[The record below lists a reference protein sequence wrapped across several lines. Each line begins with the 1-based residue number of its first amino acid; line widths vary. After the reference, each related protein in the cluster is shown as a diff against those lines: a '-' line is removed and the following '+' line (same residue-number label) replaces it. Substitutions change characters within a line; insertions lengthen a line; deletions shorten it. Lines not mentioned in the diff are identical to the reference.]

1 LADAAGLVAST
12 VSRLETGFVAPPKP
26 DRMQRG
32 VRGGARDK
40 TVTAT
45 RNLSA
50 SRRQKSSA
58 AHYVSLRLADGFAE
72 RVREVLA
79 ATLADEEHSVR
90 LVKEHL
96 TKRLAELEAK
106 EHNLLDLL
114 ADGGAVAAKVRTR
127 LLAISEQRERVNS
140 ELAEQGPL
148 LEAGA
153 TLIETALDLLDAP
166 QELYRQT
173 TDPVRRQLNE
183 VFFDRLYLDA
193 DDVVDD
199 RLAEPFSDFLY
210 PRSVNRRRVAHTRGA
225 RVGTQDGVTWDRR
238 WGDKCRCLPAPTHR
252 AWRGFE

>member
-1 LADAAGLVAST
+1 
-12 VSRLETGFVAPPKP
+12 
-26 DRMQRG
+26 
-32 VRGGARDK
+32 
-40 TVTAT
+40 VTAT
-45 RNLSA
+45 RHLSA

-238 WGDKCRCLPAPTHR
+238 WGISAGASLLQRIAHGEGLSKAAMVELRMVELRGLEPLTSSMPWWPGVRKEPRCQR
-252 AWRGFE
+252 